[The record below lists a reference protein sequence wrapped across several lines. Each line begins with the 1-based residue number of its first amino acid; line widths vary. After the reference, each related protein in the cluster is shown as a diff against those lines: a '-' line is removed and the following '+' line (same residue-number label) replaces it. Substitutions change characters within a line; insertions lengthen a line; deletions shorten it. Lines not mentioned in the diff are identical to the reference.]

1 MNKQYY
7 DIVMCGA
14 GPANISLIPDLLK
27 DEAVKHCLI
36 LEKTEM
42 VGSGALKK
50 YKITANSLGSVFLE
64 KFDGCDDE
72 LSQYIRSTSEWEYFS
87 ANKDKPVEL
96 RFVGQYLERIA
107 GFIQENN
114 YGDRFGVLTGAEV
127 KKIKQNE
134 NGDYDITYHKN
145 NEDYIVSTRKVLFNI
160 GGIPNESRLL
170 HNSNNI
176 TSGDFIKGI
185 YDEVINEGDIKSIS
199 ILGSS
204 HSSVSCLI
212 RLTEQ
217 LKFTGKINVL
227 VNKDFK
233 LFFDSPASAESY
245 GYDFIQEDIC
255 PLSGRVNR
263 YSGLRYDSFVFAQ
276 EIKARKHKNIS
287 ILNISEISGDEVIQR
302 INCDDLLIHC
312 TGYHTKLVEIIDK
325 NNIPIEL
332 KSDKYGLLTNEK
344 LNPISTSD
352 ETLNN
357 FHTFGLGSG
366 VKTGGE
372 IGGEINF
379 HGRID
384 GVWVY
389 QHVIYDA
396 VFN

>member
-1 MNKQYY
+1 MNKQFY
-7 DIVMCGA
+7 DVVMCGA

-27 DEAVKHCLI
+27 DEAIKNCLI

-42 VGSGALKK
+42 VGSGSLKK

-72 LSQYIRSTSEWEYFS
+72 LSQYIRSTSEWEHFS

-107 GFIQENN
+107 RFIQENK
-114 YGDRFGVLTGAEV
+114 YGDRFNILTEAEV

-134 NGDYDITYHKN
+134 EGNYDITYHKN
-145 NEDYIVSTRKVLFNI
+145 NEDYIVSARKVLFNI
-160 GGIPNESRLL
+160 GGNPNESRLL

-176 TSGDFIKGI
+176 TSGDFIKGF
-185 YDEVINEGDIKSIS
+185 YDEVINKGDVKSIS

-212 RLTEQ
+212 RLIEQ
-217 LKFTGKINVL
+217 LEFAGKINVF

-233 LFFDSPASAESY
+233 LFFDSPSSAESY
-245 GYDFIQEDIC
+245 DYDFTQEDIC
-255 PLSGRVNR
+255 PLSNRVNR
-263 YSGLRYDSFVFAQ
+263 YSGLRYDSFAFAQ
-276 EIKARKHKNIS
+276 ELKERKYKNIS
-287 ILNISEISGDEVIQR
+287 ILNISEISDDEIIKL

-312 TGYHTKLVEIIDK
+312 TGYHSKLVEIIDK
-325 NNIPIEL
+325 NNIPLEF
-332 KSDKYGLLTNEK
+332 KSDRYGLLTNEK
-344 LNPISTSD
+344 LSPISTSG
-352 ETLNN
+352 EVLNN

-372 IGGEINF
+372 NGGEASF

-389 QHVIYDA
+389 QHVIYDI